1 MLTLRML
8 ALLVAAIGSM
18 PFLLYILG
26 KIKDP
31 FHPLV
36 LLGAM
41 GATMA
46 ARKLL
51 FNPDPALS
59 YVRLDSL
66 QEYLAISAFSML
78 ALYYGWHLHQK
89 KHAHKPLLALP
100 PKMFYGAEYD
110 VGKMLPIGAAWAVIA
125 LGVYILTYHRFTES
139 GYLRDLWYLR
149 IPAVIL
155 LLQAILIDRSIVAL
169 ATFFILVGIAPDL
182 NHIRNYG
189 GRGSTAMLFDLAMVP
204 YFFLGRRPRKSRF
217 LLVFFLAGI
226 ALLALAGS
234 RTVLGTGQAHNRIS
248 AIYVAAKQ
256 MILRDSKTTHIYSPG
271 RSFVVGAAEIQL
283 ANDQDNWDN
292 GGIFWN
298 FGVLLLPHELFP
310 QKSLYYTYWGE
321 HNAVKHIQHGV
332 YARIP
337 LGVAPTGFASVFIE
351 FHWLFPM
358 PWLLLGYW
366 LAWLYRRAVL
376 ERRLSS
382 QAVLVTANI
391 ICLYLVAQDCFASL
405 WIALLTTLPTYVAYK
420 YCRLREIPRTAPNI
434 NRSRAS

>member
-1 MLTLRML
+1 MLTLRIL
-8 ALLVAAIGSM
+8 ALLVAVIGSL

-51 FNPDPALS
+51 FNPEPALS

-66 QEYLAISAFSML
+66 QEYLAVSTLSML
-78 ALYYGWHLHQK
+78 ALYVGWHLHQK
-89 KHAHKPLLALP
+89 KYAHKPVVSVP
-100 PKMFYGAEYD
+100 SKMLYGLEYD
-110 VGKMLPIGAAWAVIA
+110 PGKMLPIGAAWAAIA

-149 IPAVIL
+149 IPAVIVL
-155 LLQAILIDRSIVAL
+155 VQALLIDRSISAM
-169 ATFFILVGIAPDL
+169 AIFFILVGIAPDV

-189 GRGSTAMLFDLAMVP
+189 GRGSMAILFDLAMVP
-204 YFFLGRRPRKSRF
+204 YFFLGRRPRKGRF

-226 ALLALAGS
+226 TLLALAQS
-234 RTVLGTGQAHNRIS
+234 RTVLGTGEAKNRIS
-248 AIYVAAKQ
+248 AIYIAAKQ
-256 MILRDSKTTHIYSPG
+256 MISKSTKGIETYNAG
-271 RSFVVGAAEIQL
+271 RSFIVGAAEIQL
-283 ANDQDNWDN
+283 ANDSGNWDN

-321 HNAVKHIQHGV
+321 HNAVKHLQQNIYQKF
-332 YARIP
+332 P

-351 FHWLFPM
+351 FHWLFPI

-366 LAWLYRRAVL
+366 LAWLYRRGVL

-382 QAVLVTANI
+382 QAMLVVANI
-391 ICLYLVAQDCFASL
+391 ICLYLVAQDCFA
-405 WIALLTTLPTYVAYK
+405 ALLNTLVTVLPTYLAYR
-420 YCRLREIPRTAPNI
+420 YCRLREISRSAPAI
-434 NRSRAS
+434 TSQTP